1 MGWNET
7 DFLGRLTETVERFD
21 RDGASRLANEL
32 ISALNQGETI
42 SDKGARTA
50 LQTLRRKCYF
60 DLMERV
66 AEALRQAGQD
76 DVQIRRQYA
85 QSLIDQGPDKVSKA
99 IDILES
105 LVARTADDPAENAE
119 ARGLL
124 GRVYKQ
130 LYVNA
135 VNVDP
140 KAAALRV
147 SRLNLQRAVD
157 AYHAVYVSDP
167 KKHLWHGINTVALVA
182 RARRDGVALAS
193 PPDDLAVAREILA
206 TIEAKGPREKLKY
219 WDLATAAEA
228 AVALG
233 KSADALSWIE
243 EYVKRQ
249 DADAFELSS
258 TLRQLTEVWGLTVE
272 TPPGSLLLP
281 LLQSHALERK
291 GGRVDLAAGAL
302 GKTIERTVELQK
314 VLGREGVVTLKWYRT
329 GLDRCRLV
337 AQVQT
342 NLGEGFGTGFL
353 VRGKD
358 LSPDLDGLLLLTN
371 AHVVSDDPAVQNQ
384 YQSLGPDDAQIV
396 FEALQEGDP
405 ATYKVAKLLWTS
417 PPDELDAT
425 LLLLDPPVTAPDLY
439 RIAPRLPVADGAQKV
454 YVIGH
459 PGGRSLS
466 ISLQDN
472 LLLDHDGERLV
483 HYRAPTE
490 GGSSGSPVFNQQ
502 WDLIGLHHAGSLEMP
517 RLKGQPGTYPAN
529 EGIWIQKI
537 IAEIRAA
544 GVRL

>member
-1 MGWNET
+1 MAWNES

-32 ISALNQGETI
+32 ISALNQDETI
-42 SDKGARTA
+42 SAKGARTA

-66 AEALRQAGQD
+66 AEALRQTGQD
-76 DVQIRRQYA
+76 DAQIRRQYA
-85 QSLIDQGPDKVSKA
+85 QSLIDQGPEKVSKA

-105 LVARTADDPAENAE
+105 LVARTADDPEENAE

-135 VNVDP
+135 VNADP
-140 KAAALRV
+140 QAAALRV

-167 KKHLWHGINTVALVA
+167 RKHLWHGINTVALVD

-193 PPDDLAVAREILA
+193 PPDDLALAREILA
-206 TIEAKGPREKLKY
+206 TIEARGPRASLEY

-228 AVALG
+228 SVALG
-233 KSADALSWIE
+233 NADDALSWLQ
-243 EYVKRQ
+243 EYVKRP

-281 LLQSHALERK
+281 LLQANAFALERK

-353 VRGKD
+353 VDGKS
-358 LSPDLDGLLLLTN
+358 LSPDLDGRLLLTN

-405 ATYKVAKLLWTS
+405 ATYRVAKLLWTS

-425 LLLLDPPVTAPDLY
+425 LLLLDPPVT
-439 RIAPRLPVADGAQKV
+439 I
-454 YVIGH
+454 
-459 PGGRSLS
+459 
-466 ISLQDN
+466 
-472 LLLDHDGERLV
+472 
-483 HYRAPTE
+483 
-490 GGSSGSPVFNQQ
+490 
-502 WDLIGLHHAGSLEMP
+502 
-517 RLKGQPGTYPAN
+517 
-529 EGIWIQKI
+529 
-537 IAEIRAA
+537 
-544 GVRL
+544 